1 MVQPTE
7 IHDKAT
13 GDGTTEEAPLVV
25 AEELVKSYRGRRV
38 VDHVSLSV
46 ERNEIVGLLGPN
58 GAGKTTCFYM
68 IAGLIRGDAGTV
80 TFEGRDVTRM
90 PMYMRARLGMG
101 YLSQEPSVF
110 RKLSVR
116 DNVMAV
122 LETLDLSRRERKERL
137 ADLLNE
143 LQLTELAKQ
152 KAYTLSGGERRRLEI
167 TRALA
172 TNPSFIMLDEP
183 FSGVDPINVYEVQKI
198 VLQLRDRGIGVL
210 VTDHNVRETLA
221 VVQRAYL
228 ICDGEI
234 LCHGDS
240 DYLIRDE
247 QARKVYLGP
256 LFTA

>member
-1 MVQPTE
+1 MPEAHPIGQAPP
-7 IHDKAT
+7 APS
-13 GDGTTEEAPLVV
+13 DGTPLLA
-25 AEELVKSYRGRRV
+25 AEDLVKSYRSKRV
-38 VDHVSLSV
+38 VDRVSLTV
-46 ERNEIVGLLGPN
+46 ENSEIVGLLGPN
-58 GAGKTTCFYM
+58 GAGKTTSFYM
-68 IAGLIRGDAGTV
+68 IAGLIRGDAGRVSFRGT
-80 TFEGRDVTRM
+80 DVTRM
-90 PMYMRARLGMG
+90 PMYRRARLGMG

-110 RKLSVR
+110 RRLSVR
-116 DNVMAV
+116 DNIMAV
-122 LETLDLSRRERKERL
+122 LETLDMTRAERNGRL
-137 ADLLNE
+137 QDLLNE
-143 LQLTELAKQ
+143 LQLTDLARQ
-152 KAYTLSGGERRRLEI
+152 RACTLSGGERRRLEI

-198 VLQLRDRGIGVL
+198 VIQLRDRGIGVL

-228 ICDGEI
+228 ISEGKI